1 MISIK
6 FVFLQVSQP
15 DPSTPVDAAAG
26 YGGKTQLKSLLV
38 RIMIVR
44 ILNVGILESPR
55 RKEMFTREIHSIHI
69 EMCLN
74 IRADT
79 PNWSFVFP

>member
-15 DPSTPVDAAAG
+15 DPSTPVDASAG
-26 YGGKTQLKSLLV
+26 YGGKTQLKSLLAK
-38 RIMIVR
+38 IMIVR